1 MKAGLNGF
9 CSSQQQF
16 YNAFSGNIGEPRAS
30 LPVFD
35 CKLQATV
42 MMCIVVQLKYYNVIF
57 WKGSMLSDSH
67 ASFDGHP
74 ESWCETQRGE
84 ILGIQQSMQI
94 LLEGVQSF
102 CKQQQHSTRVS
113 EVHQKLIVSRCWSR

>member
-16 YNAFSGNIGEPRAS
+16 YNAFSGNIGEPRVS
-30 LPVFD
+30 LPV
-35 CKLQATV
+35 LQTTV
-42 MMCIVVQLKYYNVIF
+42 MCIVVQLKYYNVIV
-57 WKGSMLSDSH
+57 WKGSILSDSH

-113 EVHQKLIVSRCWSR
+113 KVHQKLIVSRCWSR